1 MICYNQCINTTMKS
15 IFMLLALFLEIV
27 TALRIHS
34 SESQIDDIKSLRISD
49 WGERNLPLQYTSY
62 LWVQKRKIAMN
73 YLLVA
78 QVNSPSFLYKSACEI
93 NKIFSLKAETY
104 TSTRKKSKNWKRATR
119 RENQTLVSSIS
130 FSVKGE
136 RKLTVDM

>member
-1 MICYNQCINTTMKS
+1 
-15 IFMLLALFLEIV
+15 
-27 TALRIHS
+27 
-34 SESQIDDIKSLRISD
+34 
-49 WGERNLPLQYTSY
+49 
-62 LWVQKRKIAMN
+62 MN

-119 RENQTLVSSIS
+119 RENQTLVSPIS